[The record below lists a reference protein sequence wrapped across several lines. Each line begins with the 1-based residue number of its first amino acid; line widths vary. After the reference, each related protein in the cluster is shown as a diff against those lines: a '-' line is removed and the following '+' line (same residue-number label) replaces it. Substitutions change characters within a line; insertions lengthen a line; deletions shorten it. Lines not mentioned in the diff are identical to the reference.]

1 MSSATNIGREL
12 RVAGSFSGTGGIEL
26 GFQQAG
32 FQIVWSNEIDKWA
45 HVTYE
50 ANFGASHL
58 DKRDIWEVDPQEI
71 PDHDVW
77 VSGFPCQPFS
87 QAGAQLGLADKRG
100 TMFEAIARILA
111 VKKPQSFLL
120 ENVKSLVGHDGG
132 RTFKII
138 TDTLAEQGYTIHTKV
153 LSAAEYGNV
162 PQGRERIFLVG
173 FREPVASF
181 DWPEPITRTVTP
193 RDLLEAE
200 VPEKYFYDERYGKV
214 FALAKDFMV
223 DDAIYQYRHMTG
235 MRRNQS
241 GLFPTLAA
249 YMGTGGHN
257 VPLIL
262 DGGRIRKLTPREC
275 FNAMGYPSD
284 FVLPDMADGHLYK
297 QAGNAVAVPVIKRI
311 AEAIAMELEAQGALR
326 EAA

>member
-1 MSSATNIGREL
+1 MSAL

-32 FQIVWSNEIDKWA
+32 FEIVYSNEVDKWA
-45 HVTYE
+45 HKTYE
-50 ANFGASHL
+50 ANFGGGHL
-58 DKRDIWEVDPQEI
+58 DKRDIWDVDPTEI
-71 PDHDVW
+71 PDHDVF
-77 VSGFPCQPFS
+77 VGGFPCQPFS

-100 TMFEAIARILA
+100 TLFEAIANILA
-111 VKKPQSFLL
+111 IKQPQSFLL

-138 TDTLAEQGYTIHTKV
+138 TDTLSAQGYAIHTKV
-153 LSAAEYGNV
+153 LNAAEYGNI
-162 PQGRERIFLVG
+162 PQGRERIFLAG
-173 FREPVASF
+173 FREAVSSFNWPKPV
-181 DWPEPITRTVTP
+181 ERTVSS
-193 RDLLEAE
+193 RDLLEVT

-214 FALAKDFMV
+214 YDLAKDFMV

-241 GLFPTLAA
+241 GLWPTLAA

-262 DGGRIRKLTPREC
+262 DGGRIRKATPREC
-275 FNAMGYPSD
+275 FNVMGFPSD

-297 QAGNAVAVPVIKRI
+297 QAGNAVVVPVLKRI
-311 AEAIAMELEAQGALR
+311 AGQMALHLQATQTHKELV
-326 EAA
+326 AA